1 MARVEGIYPGSGL
14 ASAEILG
21 LPIYRVEEKEG
32 MQKSPW
38 ENSIVYQAYPSVITT
53 TPQGEKKPFLQSLRT
68 WLSHI
73 KSLNTDAIW
82 ISPIYPSSGADSGYD
97 ITNYCAIDPKFGT
110 MDDFDQLVAQAE
122 SLNMSIFMDL
132 VFHHVSSEHPWYQQA
147 RSSSDNPY
155 RNWFIF
161 RRDNLP
167 NLQGKWTK
175 EQPVFRKEHSGEYV
189 LGSFS
194 EKQIDLNLRNR
205 DVQEAHLQ
213 TLDFW
218 RFHGVKGWRID
229 VADSLDKDDS
239 LYDPSLPLSDSVKL
253 KSGPRLFS
261 REGFLASLSRYAGD
275 KEGLIL
281 EVGEDMPPPEYLK
294 EFQEVGANMI
304 PFDFIHKLPWS
315 AREYKNYIDN
325 LCNRVDRGR
334 IAIALSSH
342 DISRVN
348 SRLTTPQA
356 DAAWVMLSMLGTV
369 FVIYNGDEL
378 GMLDQPKPQTGFVD
392 PLDRYKSRGEIQS
405 NLLNTS
411 TSKQKLSKLGQ
422 LLQLKKSLNAVVNGR
437 YERVETAN
445 ERIFGYGLSDNQ
457 QSILVLTN
465 FSSSEQTVKIPGLI
479 SGRVKFSTH
488 KRDEFLLAPDELKFN
503 PNEAL
508 VIELITSS
516 L

>member
-1 MARVEGIYPGSGL
+1 
-14 ASAEILG
+14 
-21 LPIYRVEEKEG
+21 
-32 MQKSPW
+32 
-38 ENSIVYQAYPSVITT
+38 
-53 TPQGEKKPFLQSLRT
+53 
-68 WLSHI
+68 
-73 KSLNTDAIW
+73 
-82 ISPIYPSSGADSGYD
+82 
-97 ITNYCAIDPKFGT
+97 
-110 MDDFDQLVAQAE
+110 
-122 SLNMSIFMDL
+122 
-132 VFHHVSSEHPWYQQA
+132 
-147 RSSSDNPY
+147 
-155 RNWFIF
+155 
-161 RRDNLP
+161 
-167 NLQGKWTK
+167 
-175 EQPVFRKEHSGEYV
+175 
-189 LGSFS
+189 
-194 EKQIDLNLRNR
+194 
-205 DVQEAHLQ
+205 
-213 TLDFW
+213 
-218 RFHGVKGWRID
+218 
-229 VADSLDKDDS
+229 
-239 LYDPSLPLSDSVKL
+239 
-253 KSGPRLFS
+253 
-261 REGFLASLSRYAGD
+261 
-275 KEGLIL
+275 
-281 EVGEDMPPPEYLK
+281 
-294 EFQEVGANMI
+294 
-304 PFDFIHKLPWS
+304 
-315 AREYKNYIDN
+315 
-325 LCNRVDRGR
+325 
-334 IAIALSSH
+334 
-342 DISRVN
+342 
-348 SRLTTPQA
+348 TPQA